1 MLLAFS
7 FSAFAFNTMLAVF
20 VLLYCLFKLIK
31 AVDDDGEIS
40 DKASKG
46 LAGWI
51 DRWTK

>member
-7 FSAFAFNTMLAVF
+7 FSAFAFNTMLAVL
-20 VLLYCLFKLIK
+20 VLLYCLFKIIS
-31 AVDDDGEIS
+31 AADDDGEIN
-40 DKASKG
+40 KRATKG

>member
-7 FSAFAFNTMLAVF
+7 FSQFAFEIMVAAF
-20 VLLYCLFKLIK
+20 VLLYCLFKLTR

-40 DKASKG
+40 KRASKG